1 MGGKKK
7 VAVVTEYRRWTH
19 ADTNVGNIVVGYNHD
34 GKAGPDCNKVECCAD
49 KCYNKMM
56 RFPPGRAGRAE
67 ALTRNRSL
75 VRHRQPSDLAGR
87 DS

>member
-1 MGGKKK
+1 
-7 VAVVTEYRRWTH
+7 
-19 ADTNVGNIVVGYNHD
+19 
-34 GKAGPDCNKVECCAD
+34 
-49 KCYNKMM
+49 MM